1 MLPAGSGE
9 AAVARAAAA
18 VALQLNVT
26 KQSAMPA
33 CLIADVEL
41 SFQGR
46 SLLQSDDD
54 NSWNQGIAS
63 KLPVPAQKWC
73 QNSLSDN
80 CSWL

>member
-1 MLPAGSGE
+1 MFRAGSGE

-26 KQSAMPA
+26 QESALPA

-46 SLLQSDDD
+46 RLLQDDD
-54 NSWNQGIAS
+54 DDAWNQGIAS
-63 KLPVPAQKWC
+63 KLAVAA
-73 QNSLSDN
+73 
-80 CSWL
+80 